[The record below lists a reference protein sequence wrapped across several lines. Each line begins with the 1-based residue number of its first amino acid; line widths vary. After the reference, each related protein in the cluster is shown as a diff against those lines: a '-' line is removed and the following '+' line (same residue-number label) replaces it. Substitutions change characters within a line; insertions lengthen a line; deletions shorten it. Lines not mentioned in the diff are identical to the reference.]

1 VIATS
6 AFIIA
11 CSARNRLR
19 VRLRRLREPR
29 YLIGALVGAAYI
41 YFSFVARFRGSG
53 AALRR
58 RGRAVSPPDLAAFAA
73 TGPGL
78 AGVLMLVLAAF
89 GWLVPFDSGLLTF
102 SQAEIQFLFP
112 APVSRRSLLLY
123 RMLRSQIGMLF
134 GSVIVAIA
142 SPGTGYTR
150 LRVAIAMWLLMCTWK
165 LYFTGVSL
173 ARARFRAADA
183 GSRPIARV
191 PLVLLTAAVVI
202 VGAAVWRAIGDFPV
216 SGFRDA
222 VNRLVTV
229 ATTGLSSIVLWPFV
243 AVARPLFAPWAAPY
257 LASLV
262 GSAAVLAAIAIWLVL
277 TESTFEDAAEEVA
290 ARRERAA
297 QAVPSPSRTRTFAW
311 QLAPT
316 GSTEAIFAW
325 KAAVQTV
332 RLVDRGHAARMAS
345 AFIAFAIATAAIGRR
360 GGWADAFAAFTLLAA
375 AFCIVLGPQ
384 AVRLDM
390 RQDLQHL
397 AILKTWPLHP
407 AAILRGELLWPGV
420 LLTGFS
426 WILLVL
432 AVLVPFAPLGGIS
445 AYDRVS
451 AGMAAMVV
459 TPALIFGQLV
469 VQNAMAVMFPAWVPV
484 GAQRARGLDAMGQRI
499 IMLGG
504 TWLVMALMLIPG
516 VIPAAIMWYSLQGLI
531 GSAAVVPA
539 SSIVTGVVLFEVFAA
554 TELLGPAYDRLDV
567 LAVERAE
574 E

>member
-1 VIATS
+1 M
-6 AFIIA
+6 
-11 CSARNRLR
+11 
-19 VRLRRLREPR
+19 RRLREPR
-29 YLIGALVGAAYI
+29 YLVGALVGGAYI

-53 AALRR
+53 DALRR
-58 RGRAVSPPDLAAFAA
+58 RGRAASPPDLSAFAA
-73 TGPGL
+73 AGPGL
-78 AGVLMLVLAAF
+78 SGVLMLVLAAL

-102 SQAEIQFLFP
+102 SRAEIQFLFP
-112 APVSRRSLLLY
+112 APVSRRSLLVY

-134 GSVIVAIA
+134 GSVIVATA
-142 SPGTGYTR
+142 SPGTSYTR
-150 LRVAIAMWLLMCTWK
+150 LRVAVAMWLLMCTWK

-173 ARARFRAADA
+173 ARARLRAADA
-183 GSRPIARV
+183 GSRRIARV

-202 VGAAVWRAIGDFPV
+202 VGAAVWRTVGDSPM

-229 ATTGLSSIVLWPFV
+229 ATTGLSSIVLSPFV

-257 LASLV
+257 IASLV

-277 TESTFEDAAEEVA
+277 TDSTFQDAVEEVA
-290 ARRERAA
+290 KRREHEA
-297 QAVPSPSRTRTFAW
+297 QAAPSLSRTRTAAW

-316 GSTEAIFAW
+316 GSAEGIFAW

-345 AFIAFAIATAAIGRR
+345 AFIAFAIASAAIGRR
-360 GGWADAFAAFTLLAA
+360 GGWTDAFAAFTLLAA
-375 AFCIVLGPQ
+375 AFSVVLGPQ

-397 AILKTWPLHP
+397 EILKTWPVHP
-407 AAILRGELLWPGV
+407 AAVLRGELLWPGV

-426 WILLVL
+426 WVLLVL

-445 AYDRVS
+445 TEARVS
-451 AGMAAMVV
+451 AGLAAIVV

-469 VQNAMAVMFPAWVPV
+469 VQNALAVMFPAWVPL

-499 IMLGG
+499 ILLGG

-516 VIPAAIMWYSLQGLI
+516 VIPAAIAWYTLRGLI
-531 GSAAVVPA
+531 GGAAVIPA
-539 SSIVTGVVLFEVFAA
+539 ASIVTGVVLAEVFAA
-554 TELLGPAYDRLDV
+554 TALLGPVYDRLDV

>member
-1 VIATS
+1 M
-6 AFIIA
+6 
-11 CSARNRLR
+11 
-19 VRLRRLREPR
+19 RRLREPR
-29 YLIGALVGAAYI
+29 YLVGALVGGAYI
-41 YFSFVARFRGSG
+41 YFSFFARFRGSG
-53 AALRR
+53 DALHR
-58 RGRAVSPPDLAAFAA
+58 RGRAASPPDLSALAAA
-73 TGPGL
+73 GPGL
-78 AGVLMLVLAAF
+78 SGVLMLVLAAL

-102 SQAEIQFLFP
+102 SRAEMQFLFP
-112 APVSRRSLLLY
+112 APVSRRSLLVY

-150 LRVAIAMWLLMCTWK
+150 LRVAVAMWLLMCTWK

-173 ARARFRAADA
+173 ARARLRAADA
-183 GSRPIARV
+183 GSRRIARV
-191 PLVLLTAAVVI
+191 PLLLLTAAVVI
-202 VGAAVWRAIGDFPV
+202 VGAAVWRTVGDSPM

-222 VNRLVTV
+222 LNRLVTV
-229 ATTGLSSIVLWPFV
+229 ATTGLSSIVLSPFV

-257 LASLV
+257 IASLV

-277 TESTFEDAAEEVA
+277 TDSSTFQDAVEEVA
-290 ARRERAA
+290 KRREREA
-297 QAVPSPSRTRTFAW
+297 QAAPSLSRTRTAAW

-316 GSTEAIFAW
+316 GSAEGIFAW

-345 AFIAFAIATAAIGRR
+345 AFIAFAIASAAIGRR
-360 GGWADAFAAFTLLAA
+360 GGWTDAFAAFTLLAA
-375 AFCIVLGPQ
+375 AFSVVLGPQ

-397 AILKTWPLHP
+397 EILKTWPVHP
-407 AAILRGELLWPGV
+407 AAVLRGELLWPGV

-426 WILLVL
+426 WVLLVL

-445 AYDRVS
+445 AEARVS
-451 AGMAAMVV
+451 AGLAAIVV
-459 TPALIFGQLV
+459 TPALVFGQLV
-469 VQNAMAVMFPAWVPV
+469 VQNALAVMFPAWVPL

-499 IMLGG
+499 ILLGG

-516 VIPAAIMWYSLQGLI
+516 VIPAAIVWYTLRGLI
-531 GSAAVVPA
+531 GGAAVIPA
-539 SSIVTGVVLFEVFAA
+539 ASIVTGVVLAEVFAA
-554 TELLGPAYDRLDV
+554 TELLGPVYDRLDV